1 MRFVF
6 YDEEI
11 VCSQHASSP
20 DRGIG
25 DLLFTGLGPTNT
37 RILIKS
43 ILHNFF
49 PKGRKCIVCLQLY
62 YYIIKSSHDRTEFPF
77 FSRQ

>member
-11 VCSQHASSP
+11 ICSQHTSSP

-25 DLLFTGLGPTNT
+25 DLLFTGLGPTN
-37 RILIKS
+37 
-43 ILHNFF
+43 
-49 PKGRKCIVCLQLY
+49 KG
-62 YYIIKSSHDRTEFPF
+62 F
-77 FSRQ
+77 